1 MTMTT
6 TSNLLSNITPEKYHT
21 LIARERPML
30 YNELCHEAVYKHR
43 TLEQILMA
51 YGYWSILV
59 DIIKSSTG
67 ITINLSSNDNLSP
80 IKYNAIQNVIAA
92 I

>member
-1 MTMTT
+1 MTI
-6 TSNLLSNITPEKYHT
+6 NKLLSSITPEKYHA

-30 YNELCHEAVYKHR
+30 YNELCHEAVYKHC
-43 TLEQILMA
+43 TLEQILMK
-51 YGYWSILV
+51 YGYWPILV

-80 IKYNAIQNVIAA
+80 IKYNTIQNVIAT